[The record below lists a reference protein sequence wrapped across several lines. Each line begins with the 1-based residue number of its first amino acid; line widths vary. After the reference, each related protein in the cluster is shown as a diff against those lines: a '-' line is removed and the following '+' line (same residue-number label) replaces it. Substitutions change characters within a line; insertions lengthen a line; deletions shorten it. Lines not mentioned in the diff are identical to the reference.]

1 MENIKLLKKISR
13 IFIKLF
19 FLPLSLILL
28 VVLLIFSPYRIIKI
42 CRIPMRFGHLIGNA
56 EIYLSYKSFFKKK
69 EIILFFFSEPAVNKF
84 VEKLIKRKM
93 IVLPEKVMHNIYLI
107 LGYLKKFNFFSKHL
121 FDLRKY
127 DRDLDNILIKN
138 EVNLK
143 LNDNENKEGYEYL
156 EKIGL
161 SKDDKFAC
169 LINRESEYL
178 KNIKL
183 DYKAQEYRNSK
194 IENYKIA
201 CEEILKKGYYIFRMG
216 KM

>member
-1 MENIKLLKKISR
+1 
-13 IFIKLF
+13 
-19 FLPLSLILL
+19 
-28 VVLLIFSPYRIIKI
+28 
-42 CRIPMRFGHLIGNA
+42 
-56 EIYLSYKSFFKKK
+56 
-69 EIILFFFSEPAVNKF
+69 
-84 VEKLIKRKM
+84 M

-201 CEEILKKGYYIFRMG
+201 CEEILKKGTTYFEWG

>member
-1 MENIKLLKKISR
+1 
-13 IFIKLF
+13 
-19 FLPLSLILL
+19 
-28 VVLLIFSPYRIIKI
+28 
-42 CRIPMRFGHLIGNA
+42 
-56 EIYLSYKSFFKKK
+56 
-69 EIILFFFSEPAVNKF
+69 
-84 VEKLIKRKM
+84 M

-201 CEEILKKGYYIFRMG
+201 CEEILKKYYIFRMG
-216 KM
+216 KNVKKFNISDPKFIDYANSKFRSDFLDIFLASKCEFAFGNSDGWILAPITFRKPLALANWVPAGIPYLHSSNLIYLFKHYYDKKEKIYL